1 MLFSLPTVTGHV
13 VPTII
18 ITKELLKCSY
28 AMRNLDFIPPQL
40 VLMIMIYSI
49 VPIFDA
55 IELHACLNIPQTFIR
70 SGITCTCY
78 YVDSIL
84 MDTVDTGRQLS
95 STTTSIQWLR
105 RTLLPRITKWAETG
119 CDQLSHASSG
129 TSNNSMRCIDVEVYY
144 SKYTVMKDKYGKA
157 ICEVSAHSG
166 IEFQL

>member
-1 MLFSLPTVTGHV
+1 MILSFSS
-13 VPTII
+13 IN
-18 ITKELLKCSY
+18 IT
-28 AMRNLDFIPPQL
+28 M
-40 VLMIMIYSI
+40 
-49 VPIFDA
+49 
-55 IELHACLNIPQTFIR
+55 
-70 SGITCTCY
+70 TCTCC
-78 YVDSIL
+78 YVGSIM

-105 RTLLPRITKWAETG
+105 STLLPRITKWAETG

-166 IEFQL
+166 IEFQ